1 VKILSGEL
9 IRWITAMIDRFAVY
23 LRPETAALQC
33 DPAALA
39 AATANQKKWG
49 GLHVTLCSFAPK
61 NGDDDTGSA
70 HGSSLRRALAAAA
83 EAMRDVASETRWR
96 LGDSAD
102 ERLALYE
109 YGPSG
114 ELASRGVGLP
124 TATRTLHALCGAL
137 SELGLQNVRRPDQL
151 HMTLGR
157 LEVGAAEAVRCAL
170 QRCPGWELVIA
181 KCAAHEPELRTT
193 QFNEVMPLSWPSG

>member
-1 VKILSGEL
+1 MT
-9 IRWITAMIDRFAVY
+9 RRDRFAVY

-61 NGDDDTGSA
+61 KGDDGAGRA
-70 HGSSLRRALAAAA
+70 HRSSLRRALAAAA
-83 EAMRDVASETRWR
+83 EAMRDVAGKSRWR
-96 LGDSAD
+96 LGDSAA

-114 ELASRGVGLP
+114 EQAGVGLP
-124 TATRTLHALCGAL
+124 PASRALHALCGAL
-137 SELGLQNVRRPDQL
+137 SELGLQNVRPPEQL

-157 LEVGAAEAVRCAL
+157 LEAGAAEAVRCAL

-181 KCAAHEPELRTT
+181 KCAAHEPELRAT
-193 QFNEVMPLSWPSG
+193 QFNEVMPLSWPCGQF